1 MKVYAIIV
9 AAGSSERFGGT
20 VPKQFAQVCG
30 RPLLSWTIS
39 RFEAAVKID
48 HIVVVVAEEYL
59 LYTSERIV
67 DPYNFPKVT
76 KIVVGGESRQESV
89 LKGLEALPI
98 ATDYVAIH
106 DGARPLVA
114 AADIDRVVEAAIAER
129 AALLAVR
136 ATDTIKHAK
145 DGYVLSTLERDALYL
160 AQTPQVFQY
169 DLIVASHKEAAEN
182 HNNQITDDA
191 SLVEARGFKVKVVE
205 PMCPNIKVTT
215 RDDFIMLEALLT
227 REIDEK
233 PENRPRV

>member
-1 MKVYAIIV
+1 
-9 AAGSSERFGGT
+9 
-20 VPKQFAQVCG
+20 
-30 RPLLSWTIS
+30 
-39 RFEAAVKID
+39 
-48 HIVVVVAEEYL
+48 
-59 LYTSERIV
+59 
-67 DPYNFPKVT
+67 
-76 KIVVGGESRQESV
+76 
-89 LKGLEALPI
+89 LKGLESLPI

-114 AADIDRVVEAAIAER
+114 AVDIDRVVEAAITER
-129 AALLAVR
+129 AALLAVQ

-145 DGYVLSTLERDALYL
+145 DGYVLSTLERDALYQ

-169 DLIVASHKEAAEN
+169 DLIVAFHKEAAEN
-182 HNNQITDDA
+182 HHKNQITDDA

-215 RDDFIMLEALLT
+215 RDDLVMLEALLT